1 MAEFKVEHKKQQSS
15 GRDIVS
21 QRKGATVL
29 PDHRSQ
35 VSQAHALS
43 DNRITQLAP
52 DLTSLPTNTGLPH
65 QLKAGIESLSRISED
80 EQALQRAEN
89 GEKESFNFMT
99 TANQPIAQ
107 LAKYTKTKAK
117 PKAKTK
123 FKKTKAKVT
132 GLTGGQDR
140 YPGHD
145 STGNKRALIDVL
157 NHRKT
162 SLGKSLSHPEETAHT
177 SSVSAGKPETGLTN
191 ITPTMIRGTA
201 ICHKISDK
209 SIREKINS
217 LFSAEKISNDTT
229 NLDSYL
235 ISLVNYINPAH
246 ATDETPTGGNYAKE
260 AKDKY
265 DNAFAARINMI
276 FDTAGS
282 ASRLTNA
289 HIVGKNVA
297 NSPVN
302 LFLGDSVTNSSIQ
315 AHFDQNTYGAVV
327 GSDPPPTP
335 RSARAKPINDLVNT
349 HFSALVLPSTKTK
362 KSARPGEG

>member
-15 GRDIVS
+15 EHGTVS

-52 DLTSLPTNTGLPH
+52 DLRSIPINTGLPH
-65 QLKAGIESLSRISED
+65 QLKTGIESLSGISED
-80 EQALQRAEN
+80 GQALQRADRGEN
-89 GEKESFNFMT
+89 EHFSFMT
-99 TANQPIAQ
+99 TANQPITQ
-107 LAKYTKTKAK
+107 LAKYKKTKAK

-123 FKKTKAKVT
+123 FKKAKVT
-132 GLTGGQDR
+132 GVTGGQDR
-140 YPGHD
+140 YLGHD
-145 STGNKRALIDVL
+145 SMGNKRALIDVL

-177 SSVSAGKPETGLTN
+177 NSVGAGKPETGLTN
-191 ITPTMIRGTA
+191 ITTTMIRGTA

-229 NLDSYL
+229 NLHSYL

-246 ATDETPTGGNYAKE
+246 ATDETPNGGNYAKE

-276 FDTAGS
+276 LDTPGS

-349 HFSALVLPSTKTK
+349 HFSALVLSSTKTK
-362 KSARPGEG
+362 KSARPWEG

>member
-15 GRDIVS
+15 EHGTVS

-35 VSQAHALS
+35 VSQARALS
-43 DNRITQLAP
+43 DNRTVQLAP
-52 DLTSLPTNTGLPH
+52 DSTSKSNNTSLPH
-65 QLKAGIESLSRISED
+65 QLKAGIESQSVISED
-80 EQALQRAEN
+80 GQALQRAEN
-89 GEKESFNFMT
+89 GEKEHFNFMT
-99 TANQPIAQ
+99 TVNQPIAQ
-107 LAKYTKTKAK
+107 LAKYTKTK

-123 FKKTKAKVT
+123 FKKAKAKVT

-145 STGNKRALIDVL
+145 SMGNKRALIDVL

-177 SSVSAGKPETGLTN
+177 HSTNAGKPETGLTN

-265 DNAFAARINMI
+265 DNAFVARINMI
-276 FDTAGS
+276 LDTPGS
-282 ASRLTNA
+282 TSRLANA

-315 AHFDQNTYGAVV
+315 AHFDQNTYDAVV

-349 HFSALVLPSTKTK
+349 NFSALVLSSTKTK